1 MNRLETLLE
10 KTYFTDKFDIKNID
24 DAPLIGNDFTVTP
37 VEHTMFFKVKGT
49 EWHALPFDL
58 NEFSGINTKFTLYMM
73 CRGVVID
80 ITHRGDV
87 PVHEIIYLSI
97 PEVFALEKEWL
108 EDHIS
113 VRLLLQQFNITRKG
127 DD

>member
-1 MNRLETLLE
+1 
-10 KTYFTDKFDIKNID
+10 
-24 DAPLIGNDFTVTP
+24 
-37 VEHTMFFKVKGT
+37 
-49 EWHALPFDL
+49 
-58 NEFSGINTKFTLYMM
+58 MM
-73 CRGVVID
+73 CRGVVIN
-80 ITHRGDV
+80 ITHRGDI
-87 PVHEIIYLSI
+87 PIHEIIYLSI

>member
-37 VEHTMFFKVKGT
+37 VGHIMFFKVKGT

-80 ITHRGDV
+80 ITHRSDV

>member
-10 KTYFTDKFDIKNID
+10 KTYFTDKFNIKDID

-37 VEHTMFFKVKGT
+37 VDHTMFYKVKGT

-58 NEFSGINTKFTLYMM
+58 NEFLGINTKVTLYMM
-73 CRGVVID
+73 CRGVVIQ
-80 ITHRGDV
+80 ITHRGDI
-87 PVHEIIYLSI
+87 PTHEIICLSI
-97 PEVFALEKEWL
+97 PEVFELEKEWL
-108 EDHIS
+108 EDHVS